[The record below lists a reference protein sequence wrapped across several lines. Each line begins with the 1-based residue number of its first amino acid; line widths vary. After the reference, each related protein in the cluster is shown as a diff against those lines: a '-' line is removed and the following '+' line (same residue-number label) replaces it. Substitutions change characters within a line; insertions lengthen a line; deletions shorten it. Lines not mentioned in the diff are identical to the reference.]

1 MKFVP
6 RVNVVYHGEFHRT
19 DEAFEIDAAD
29 AEEMGFLG
37 CIENNAECGMR
48 NAELSTQEDTQE
60 DTQDEPET
68 VKHKTTGR
76 KKASK

>member
-37 CIENNAECGMR
+37 CVENRAESGER
-48 NAELSTQEDTQE
+48 SAESITQEDTQE
-60 DTQDEPET
+60 NTQDEPET
-68 VKHKTTGR
+68 VKPKTTSR

>member
-37 CIENNAECGMR
+37 CIENNSECGIR
-48 NAELSTQEDTQE
+48 NAELSTQEDTQ
-60 DTQDEPET
+60 DEPGT
-68 VKHKTTGR
+68 VKPKTASR

>member
-60 DTQDEPET
+60 EPET
-68 VKHKTTGR
+68 VKPKTTSR